1 MDLRSSLLKMEKSYK
16 NKGTRLLL
24 YLFLLSI
31 GLIFPFASSAER
43 PELTNKPLENEIM
56 QILARSIKCKNIVV
70 QVRLSKENPN
80 EIKTL
85 AVKVEGAMLGGIVAD
100 YVTVVYEKPIIDFN
114 QLKKAKKFKIISSS
128 GSKAGI
134 LISKKAIER
143 YIAGK
148 VKKQVRISIRFSPP
162 YAECFFDIPVS
173 EIPPET
179 MKLLHKY
186 VKGKKLEGYAAIQVK
201 AKDNALSVLS
211 SKVIVNHFLIPDA
224 IRQGLQNSFKQSERI
239 GVLSPL
245 RYSINNV
252 TVQNNYIFLTN

>member
-1 MDLRSSLLKMEKSYK
+1 LKMEKSYK
-16 NKGTRLLL
+16 NKGTRLLF
-24 YLFLLSI
+24 YFLLISM
-31 GLIFPFASSAER
+31 GLVFPFVSSAET
-43 PELTNKPLENEIM
+43 PELTSKPLENEITK
-56 QILARSIKCKNIVV
+56 ILSRDVHCKKNVV
-70 QVRLSKENPN
+70 QIRLSNEKPN

-85 AVKVEGAMLGGIVAD
+85 AVKVEGAVLGGIVAD
-100 YVTVVYEKPIIDFN
+100 YITVVYEKPVIDFN

-128 GSKAGI
+128 GRKAGI
-134 LISKKAIER
+134 LISKNVMER
-143 YIAGK
+143 YIVGK

-173 EIPPET
+173 AIPPET

-186 VKGKKLEGYAAIQVK
+186 VKGKKLEGYAAMQIK
-201 AKDNALSVLS
+201 AKDNALSIQS

-224 IRQGLQNSFKQSERI
+224 IRQELQNSFKQVEHI

-252 TVQNNYIFLTN
+252 TVQNNYLFFTH